1 MMKTLMNLLT
11 KKNSLNTYSQI
22 ENMLTR
28 RGDIVR

>member
-1 MMKTLMNLLT
+1 MLQTLKNLFT
-11 KKNSLNTYSQI
+11 AKSGLNTYSQI